1 MTSSTD
7 YELTHME
14 KCISKFMVM
23 MTLYPLNYN
32 IGHTSR
38 GPYNI
43 PI

>member
-1 MTSSTD
+1 
-7 YELTHME
+7 
-14 KCISKFMVM
+14 

-32 IGHTSR
+32 TGHTSR